1 MRDIQKLLADI
12 PNGYHKIGDE
22 VDTLANQMD
31 PILFSCPVCG
41 STFYTPQEALACRDQ
56 PFDTGGLKVG
66 DIVVVPGMARGHYDL
81 DDPWLAF
88 EILPDPDSDS
98 HFSRAGYKVPYFVVT
113 AVHSEHR
120 SEHRCLVTLV
130 SLVGGSLSVG
140 WNPAN
145 GEGHHALYRIDG
157 GKHCEANDYWI
168 EKIEDLL
175 DCKPSSDMLEEA
187 ARLSRVGISTR
198 SLL

>member
-1 MRDIQKLLADI
+1 MGQ
-12 PNGYHKIGDE
+12 E

-31 PILFSCPVCG
+31 PILFACPVCG
-41 STFYTPQEALACRDQ
+41 NRFTTKEGATDCRDQ
-56 PFDTGGLKVG
+56 PFDTGGLKIG
-66 DIVVVPGMARGHYDL
+66 DIVVVPGMARTNYDL

-88 EILPDPDSDS
+88 EIPPDPDSNS
-98 HFSRAGYKVPYFVVT
+98 HFSRAGYRVPYFVVT

-130 SLVGGSLSVG
+130 SLVGGCLQVG

-145 GEGHHALYRIDG
+145 GDGHYALYRIDG
-157 GKHCEANDYWI
+157 GKHCDAGSLWI
-168 EKIEDLL
+168 DTIGDLL
-175 DCKPSSDMLEEA
+175 DCEPSSDMLEEA